1 MSKGKKPSSKKS
13 LEQRHAEIDDA
24 LIQLQGLGLTPE
36 MEGVD
41 EFMKIVNDFFD
52 KGIHASGDIIVKGTK
67 RRIVYKLSMQPHIA
81 CSIMLKHDPFA

>member
-1 MSKGKKPSSKKS
+1 MKKGKT

-24 LIQLQGLGLTPE
+24 LNQLQGLGLTSE